1 MPPVVPPFLI
11 GLITASLVKR
21 LGKPLMRGLVKT
33 SVGLGIEVKRAVQEA
48 GEGIQDLAAE
58 ATAEV
63 LAVKTTEGAEH
74 GVGAPE
80 HGAGASE
87 EGSAGRAGATTN
99 STPAAAAANEG
110 QSGGEGK
117 SGAKSRGGGS
127 VATKVR

>member
-33 SVGLGIEVKRAVQEA
+33 SVGLGMEVKRAVQEA

-63 LAVKTTEGAEH
+63 LTAQTAQGAEH
-74 GVGAPE
+74 GGGAPE
-80 HGAGASE
+80 DATAGRGAAAV
-87 EGSAGRAGATTN
+87 GSAPA
-99 STPAAAAANEG
+99 PAAAGANEG
-110 QSGGEGK
+110 QAAGGDKSSGK
-117 SGAKSRGGGS
+117 NRSAGS

>member
-48 GEGIQDLAAE
+48 GEGIQDLAVE
-58 ATAEV
+58 ATAEA
-63 LAVKTTEGAEH
+63 LAVRTAEGAEH

-80 HGAGASE
+80 EGA
-87 EGSAGRAGATTN
+87 AGRVAAAAN

-117 SGAKSRGGGS
+117 PAGKNRSGGS